1 MDRNVNAKIRAELT
15 RSRGGHSR
23 SEQNARLDHAA
34 SLRRIGAVWAK
45 HQAGGR
51 AAGADMRDF
60 RPGKED
66 LVLIGRRKGDRP
78 GVAAGPYNRLGAPAA
93 ALPVEPMYSK
103 RIGRLTPGRGESSP
117 KL

>member
-15 RSRGGHSR
+15 RSRGGLSR

-78 GVAAGPYNRLGAPAA
+78 SVAAGP
-93 ALPVEPMYSK
+93 VQQ
-103 RIGRLTPGRGESSP
+103 IGRTGRGAAGRADVLETDRQADSRQGRIVP